1 MADKQPNDAISVM
14 PDVHFTRALRRRR
27 VLIGVGL
34 LLSVVAICAAAI
46 VALLQQLEVRNASFQ
61 PPMTASERQLLLP
74 ADPVL
79 QATPQVEGIRYG
91 SGTPTQYPTQYGDA
105 GSELTAHSI
114 SADGSHPARARG
126 DASNLQV
133 DAHQVLRPLS
143 KSQ

>member
-1 MADKQPNDAISVM
+1 MADKQPDDAISVM

-34 LLSVVAICAAAI
+34 LLGVVAICVAAI

-91 SGTPTQYPTQYGDA
+91 TGAHTQYPTQYGDA
-105 GSELTAHSI
+105 GNKLPADSI
-114 SADGSHPARARG
+114 DADGSHMARARG
-126 DASNLQV
+126 NATNLQV
-133 DAHQVLRPLS
+133 NAHQVLRAFS
-143 KSQ
+143 KTQ